1 MDHTKASVYALESTE
16 FSDCWSPQGWLQEF
30 KPSRARSQS
39 QQLSSGQTRKH
50 PTLVTTGTRQTGRK
64 PSVKTQPATA
74 DNKPSEQLQQAV
86 PQSATGDKD
95 IKSSTSSERHKNGH
109 VHAVASM
116 QSFQAVGQPA
126 SGANKRQFASTAC
139 QDILDPCQQQAA
151 AAPEA
156 ADPAVMLAAQLI
168 QQPVLL
174 QGVLVHLE
182 HFAAQGIDPT
192 VLTGPARPAGCSDVH
207 VSMPAMSAQPEAD
220 AAAQSTVSDSQGAG
234 GKQAVELLA
243 PCDSSPAAAADLQ
256 QVMGTS
262 QGPADMLNQQCCVSF
277 APHTIRQQACTAT
290 LMLPGDDPQADTAA
304 AAGVVAGMQQW
315 GPTFWG
321 SVALAGN
328 TPLMLACREGHGRLV
343 KLFVRKGA
351 DVAAHNLE
359 GMTAEQ
365 LALSKGHT
373 GIVKFLHESK
383 NASQSE
389 S

>member
-1 MDHTKASVYALESTE
+1 MQSWDSRVYHSPSLITPKRPNKSSQRCRRHANRQGDASRCGCFAEVLHFCPVHSSESLAEELEVAALLQE

-304 AAGVVAGMQQW
+304 AAGVVAGDPAATCRDAAM
-315 GPTFWG
+315 G
-321 SVALAGN
+321 SHFLGLCCAG
-328 TPLMLACREGHGRLV
+328 R
-343 KLFVRKGA
+343 
-351 DVAAHNLE
+351 
-359 GMTAEQ
+359 
-365 LALSKGHT
+365 
-373 GIVKFLHESK
+373 
-383 NASQSE
+383 
-389 S
+389 